1 MRKDISRFI
10 CRAEFQILATCGAQD
25 VSPQLDVEASMLYH
39 LFGLRGFPRQRKQ
52 CLLEA
57 HTYIVHESIYPRA
70 QLGRLGY
77 VFRRRDIESTTSSSE
92 ADIPKKFRKYLPIY
106 CDVLHFVLNNSSIN
120 RSSWSVPPQFILA
133 ALSVKLNYVVQRPGG
148 RRLARAPNSDPCPIS
163 VLEFKSRGA
172 LCIAHGPQF
181 LHEYEHEYRTSNAV
195 DPLAF
200 RQKI

>member
-92 ADIPKKFRKYLPIY
+92 ADIPKKFRSTLSASKQEFNHIAAILWQQNTYPSI
-106 CDVLHFVLNNSSIN
+106 VMSST
-120 RSSWSVPPQFILA
+120 
-133 ALSVKLNYVVQRPGG
+133 LS
-148 RRLARAPNSDPCPIS
+148 
-163 VLEFKSRGA
+163 
-172 LCIAHGPQF
+172 
-181 LHEYEHEYRTSNAV
+181 
-195 DPLAF
+195 
-200 RQKI
+200 